1 MFLGIIILLQT
12 CLPCT
17 ECFSMLKNVFKD
29 KNYQATQS
37 EIQKIASPRLMSK
50 LSPISAMHLNLN
62 QIKSLSPLQS
72 QAIRKQSME
81 YKTTNTVDF
90 VDAVRIANENL
101 KDKTISKADKTKF
114 ISGL

>member
-1 MFLGIIILLQT
+1 
-12 CLPCT
+12 
-17 ECFSMLKNVFKD
+17 
-29 KNYQATQS
+29 
-37 EIQKIASPRLMSK
+37 
-50 LSPISAMHLNLN
+50 
-62 QIKSLSPLQS
+62 
-72 QAIRKQSME
+72 ME